1 MYAAPFAGFRYTHRL
16 EESKESDNAN
26 SSTTTEEKPFNN
38 NKKKQEHE
46 QEQRENHRGK
56 TVRRAL
62 LSKAPLVDI
71 PETAVANRDR
81 NLKEEVVRD
90 EEKD

>member
-1 MYAAPFAGFRYTHRL
+1 MDWWTNFRRSKPAPKVYAAPFAGFRYTRRL

-62 LSKAPLVDI
+62 L
-71 PETAVANRDR
+71 
-81 NLKEEVVRD
+81 
-90 EEKD
+90 